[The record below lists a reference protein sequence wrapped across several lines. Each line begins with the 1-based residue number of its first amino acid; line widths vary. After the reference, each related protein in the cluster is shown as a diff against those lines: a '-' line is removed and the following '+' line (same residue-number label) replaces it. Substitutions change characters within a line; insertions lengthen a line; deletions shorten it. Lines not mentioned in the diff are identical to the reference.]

1 MQATAYASERA
12 LLAQRDA
19 ATDGG
24 FFEWLHAR
32 PAAAALAGS
41 FAVVMLIVVTPILAL
56 YELMH
61 NGFNAA
67 NTHTTHARGAVC
79 PMWRFSGF

>member
-19 ATDGG
+19 PADGS

-41 FAVVMLIVVTPILAL
+41 FAVVMLIVVTPILTL
-56 YELMH
+56 FELVH
-61 NGFNAA
+61 SGFGAST
-67 NTHTTHARGAVC
+67 THTTHARGAVC
-79 PMWRFSGF
+79 PMWKFSGF